1 MEKLDLQSLETQ
13 IDDLIQACE
22 SLKQENRALRKQQ
35 SNILRIAPHIWTLKI
50 SRNEVVYDSAVYIGQ
65 AKVPTRIAVSEPP
78 VV

>member
-35 SNILRIAPHIWTLKI
+35 TNMTTERAALIERSELARTRVESMIARLKAM
-50 SRNEVVYDSAVYIGQ
+50 EIG
-65 AKVPTRIAVSEPP
+65 S
-78 VV
+78 